1 MTVAAIPLD
10 GRYNRYRIFTGYSEQ
25 PKAVDDQIIETEVR
39 LKEAASNLPLIPA
52 LVRLQSIVTHFSIK
66 NWDEYGALPVSGE
79 AYKEAKDFIFLL
91 ADGGL
96 PMPDISP
103 EVDGGIEFEW
113 YLSSDHI
120 FTISFNGKKVLG
132 YSGMF
137 GEEDTFY
144 GTSKIDSEIPDIVR
158 WNISKF
164 TQK

>member
-1 MTVAAIPLD
+1 MTVAAIPIG
-10 GRYNRYRIFTGYSEQ
+10 GRYDVKRFFTGFSKQ
-25 PKAVDDQIIETEVR
+25 PKVVDEQIIESEAR
-39 LKEAASNLPLIPA
+39 LKEAASNQPLIPA

-66 NWDEYGALPVSGE
+66 NWDEYGALPVSRE

-113 YLSSDHI
+113 YMSSDHI
-120 FTISFNGKKVLG
+120 FTVSFNGKKILG

-137 GEEDTFY
+137 GEGDTFY
-144 GTSKIDSEIPDIVR
+144 GTSKIDSKIPDIIR

-164 TQK
+164 T

>member
-1 MTVAAIPLD
+1 MTVAPIPSGGADDLNRISTGWSDQIIAID
-10 GRYNRYRIFTGYSEQ
+10 N
-25 PKAVDDQIIETEVR
+25 QIIETQAR
-39 LKEAASNLPLIPA
+39 LKEAASNQPLIPA
-52 LVRLQSIVTHFSIK
+52 LMRLQSIVTHYSIK

-113 YLSSDHI
+113 YLSSNHL
-120 FTISFNGKKVLG
+120 FTMSFNGKKVLG

-164 TQK
+164 T